1 MIHISMQGFTDAS
14 DIIRSSVREF
24 VRREIEPIRMKIDRD
39 DYFPVDKFKLM
50 GKMGYLGVTIPPE
63 YGGSG
68 AGYIAQAIIED
79 ELGYSSPS
87 LALSYGAH
95 SNLCLDNIYRNGS
108 EYIRETFV
116 PMLASGEYIGSLCLT
131 EPGSGSDAL
140 SMSTH
145 IEEKD
150 GGLYLSGSKMFIT
163 NAPYADLFL
172 VHSRDGEGYSSV
184 IVLAADEGFSRGRS
198 LEKMGMRGS
207 PTGELSFNRI
217 KIEEKRILGKRGDGK
232 RIIMSGLNSERVILS
247 FIFIGLARRAIDEAV
262 NYASQ
267 RKQFGLHI
275 NEFELIQEKLS
286 YMYVRYEASR
296 MLAFKALEKLQYDIM
311 DPIDAASA
319 IMYASESA
327 EYIAREA
334 IQIFGGYGYI
344 KDTGIEMLLRD
355 AILGQIGA
363 GTTEIRKRVIAKA
376 LTRMY
381 AEGRRIE

>member
-1 MIHISMQGFTDAS
+1 MQGYTDAS
-14 DIIRSSVREF
+14 DMIRSSIREF
-24 VRREIEPIRMKIDRD
+24 VRKEIEPIRSKIDRD
-39 DYFPVDKFKLM
+39 DYFPEDKFRLM
-50 GKMGYLGVTIPPE
+50 GRMGYLGVTVPPE

-68 AGYIAQAIIED
+68 AGYLAQAIIED

-95 SNLCLDNIYRNGS
+95 SNLCLDNVYRNGS
-108 EYIRETFV
+108 EFIRETYV
-116 PMLASGEYIGSLCLT
+116 PKLASGEYIGSLCLT

-140 SMSTH
+140 AMSTH
-145 IEEKD
+145 IDEID
-150 GGLYLSGSKMFIT
+150 GSLYLSGSKMFIT

-172 VHSRDGEGYSSV
+172 VHSRDGDSYSSV
-184 IVLAADEGFSRGRS
+184 IVLADDGGFSRGRS

-207 PTGELSFNRI
+207 PTGEIFFNRV
-217 KIEEKRILGKRGDGK
+217 RIGPERIVGGRGSGK

-262 NYASQ
+262 NYASE
-267 RKQFGLHI
+267 RKQFGQHLAD
-275 NEFELIQEKLS
+275 FELIQEKLS

-296 MLAFKALEKLQYDIM
+296 MLAFRALEKLQFDMM

-344 KDTGIEMLLRD
+344 KDTGIEVLLRD

-363 GTTEIRKRVIAKA
+363 GTTEIRKRVIARS
-376 LTRMY
+376 LVRMY
-381 AEGRRIE
+381 KEGRKIE

>member
-1 MIHISMQGFTDAS
+1 MIHIPMQGYTDAS
-14 DIIRSSVREF
+14 EMIRSSIREF
-24 VRREIEPIRMKIDRD
+24 VRREIEPLRSKIDRD
-39 DYFPVDKFKLM
+39 DYFPVDKFRMM
-50 GKMGYLGVTIPPE
+50 GKMGYLGVTVPPE

-108 EYIRETFV
+108 KYIRETFV
-116 PMLASGEYIGSLCLT
+116 PKLASGDYIGSLCLT

-140 SMSTH
+140 AMSTH
-145 IEEKD
+145 IDEVD
-150 GGLYLSGSKMFIT
+150 GELYLSGSKMFIT

-172 VHSRDGEGYSSV
+172 VHSRDGDGYSSV
-184 IVLAADEGFSRGRS
+184 IVLASDGGFNRGRS

-207 PTGELSFNRI
+207 PTGEIFFNRVR
-217 KIEEKRILGKRGDGK
+217 IEPGRIVGGRGSGKK
-232 RIIMSGLNSERVILS
+232 IIMSGLNSERVILA

-267 RKQFGLHI
+267 RKQFGQHI
-275 NEFELIQEKLS
+275 ADFELIQEKLS

-296 MLAFKALEKLQYDIM
+296 MLAFRALEKLQFDMM
-311 DPIDAASA
+311 DPLDAASA

-363 GTTEIRKRVIAKA
+363 GTTEIRKRVIARSLVK
-376 LTRMY
+376 MY
-381 AEGRRIE
+381 EEGRRIK